1 MMTAAGAVFL
11 VFSLLKW
18 WIGGINADGAFPLF
32 FGPPFL
38 VSCILADVGAAAGM
52 AGIEK
57 ITEAGEAAI
66 TKARMSWR
74 NRH

>member
-32 FGPPFL
+32 FGLPFL
-38 VSCILADVGAAAGM
+38 VSCVLADAGAAAG
-52 AGIEK
+52 AYGIQR
-57 ITEAGEAAI
+57 ITEAGESAI
-66 TKARMSWR
+66 IKARMSWR
-74 NRH
+74 YRH

>member
-32 FGPPFL
+32 FGLPFL

-66 TKARMSWR
+66 TNARISWR
-74 NRH
+74 DRR

>member
-18 WIGGINADGAFPLF
+18 WIGGINADGAIPLF
-32 FGPPFL
+32 FGLPFL

-66 TKARMSWR
+66 TNARISWR
-74 NRH
+74 DRR

>member
-1 MMTAAGAVFL
+1 MMTAAGAIFL

-18 WIGGINADGAFPLF
+18 WIGEINADGAFLLF
-32 FGPPFL
+32 FGLPFL

-57 ITEAGEAAI
+57 ITKAGEAAI
-66 TKARMSWR
+66 IKARMSWQDR
-74 NRH
+74 Q

>member
-32 FGPPFL
+32 FGLPFL

-74 NRH
+74 YRH

>member
-32 FGPPFL
+32 FGLPFL
-38 VSCILADVGAAAGM
+38 VSCILADVGAAPGM

-57 ITEAGEAAI
+57 ITKAGETVI
-66 TKARMSWR
+66 TEARMSWR
-74 NRH
+74 SRH

>member
-1 MMTAAGAVFL
+1 MMTAAGAIFL

-18 WIGGINADGAFPLF
+18 WIGEINADGAFPLF
-32 FGPPFL
+32 FGLPFL

-66 TKARMSWR
+66 IKARMSWQDR
-74 NRH
+74 Q

>member
-1 MMTAAGAVFL
+1 MMTGLGAIFL
-11 VFSLLKW
+11 MFALVQWFF
-18 WIGGINADGAFPLF
+18 GGISAHGAFPLF
-32 FGPPFL
+32 WGVPFM

>member
-32 FGPPFL
+32 FGLPFL
-38 VSCILADVGAAAGM
+38 MSCILADVGAAAGM

-57 ITEAGEAAI
+57 ITKAGETVI
-66 TKARMSWR
+66 TEARMSWR
-74 NRH
+74 SRH

>member
-1 MMTAAGAVFL
+1 MMTAAGAIFTMFVL
-11 VFSLLKW
+11 VKS
-18 WIGGINADGAFPLF
+18 WIGGINADGAIDILWCVPLM
-32 FGPPFL
+32 

-66 TKARMSWR
+66 IKTRMSWR
-74 NRH
+74 DRH

>member
-32 FGPPFL
+32 FGLPFL

-57 ITEAGEAAI
+57 ITKAGETVI
-66 TKARMSWR
+66 TEARMSWR
-74 NRH
+74 SRH

>member
-1 MMTAAGAVFL
+1 MTAAGATFL
-11 VFSLLKW
+11 VFALVQW
-18 WIGGINADGAFPLF
+18 FFGGISTHGAFPLF
-32 FGPPFL
+32 WAVPFMA
-38 VSCILADVGAAAGM
+38 SCILADVGAAAGM

-57 ITEAGEAAI
+57 ITEAGETAI

>member
-18 WIGGINADGAFPLF
+18 WIDGINADGAFPLF
-32 FGPPFL
+32 FGLPFL

-57 ITEAGEAAI
+57 ITETGEAAI
-66 TKARMSWR
+66 IKARMSWR
-74 NRH
+74 DRQ